1 MGMNRHE
8 LLKKFW
14 GYTTFKPLQ
23 EEIITSVLE
32 GKDTLA
38 LLPTGGGKSLCYQ
51 LPALLMEGTVLV
63 VSPLI
68 ALMEDQVKSLDR
80 KGIKAMY
87 FESHP
92 KSLPLSQQLD
102 NCIYGNYKVVY
113 TSPERLTNEHF
124 LQQIAHAPI
133 SLIAVDEAHCISEW
147 GHDFRPAY
155 RKINKIRVV
164 FPELPILALTASAT
178 PKVVK
183 DIQAQLAFN
192 SSQLFQQSFERPNLA
207 YKIWKTEDKYN
218 TLAQI
223 LKYHSGSG
231 IVYCNTRRQTE
242 QLAQFLSR
250 IGISS
255 DFFHGGV
262 SAEDKRE
269 KLEQWQQGT
278 IRYMMATTAFG
289 MGIDKADVRTIIHMQ
304 LPETLEHY
312 YQETGRAGRDGKAAK
327 AFLLLHQGDAE
338 ELKNQFLRYLPTAQ
352 ELKATYKNLCN
363 FFQIAYG
370 EGVDT
375 LFTLDFDHFCDR
387 YELNKRT
394 TLNCLE
400 QFDREGI
407 ISLNPV
413 KESYMRVKSKCSPA
427 QATDFIAHQNA
438 AAQLLELLMR
448 QYPYFFSE
456 SVTIEPSKVCSSLKL
471 SKERFKDAIEQL
483 QHRGFLQYTIPS
495 AHFNVIPQIPR
506 EDQYT
511 LKSVLENSK
520 VLYRQKKHKIE
531 AMIAYAFESN
541 RCKRNLILNYF
552 GSTPSG
558 ICEKCSSSTCSHD
571 LEVEHDFE
579 NKLVQLLKATPHSI
593 LELKQKL
600 YFEPLAL
607 QISLERLLNQQKIK
621 QSETQKYYWIYE

>member
-1 MGMNRHE
+1 MSKNE

-68 ALMEDQVKSLDR
+68 ALMEDQVKSLDK

-102 NCIYGNYKVVY
+102 NCIHGNYKVVY
-113 TSPERLTNEHF
+113 TSPERLTNELF

-133 SLIAVDEAHCISEW
+133 TLIAVDEAHCISEW

-155 RKINKIRVV
+155 RKINKIRTV

-192 SSQLFQQSFERPNLA
+192 GSRLFQQSFERPNLA

-218 TLAQI
+218 TAAQI
-223 LKYHSGSG
+223 LKQQAGSG

-242 QLAQFLSR
+242 QLAQFISQS
-250 IGISS
+250 GISS
-255 DFFHGGV
+255 DFFHGGI
-262 SAEDKRE
+262 SADDKRE
-269 KLEQWQQGT
+269 KLEQWQHGA

-289 MGIDKADVRTIIHMQ
+289 MGIDKADVRTVIHMQ

-312 YQETGRAGRDGKAAK
+312 YQETGRAGRDGKASK
-327 AFLLLHQGDAE
+327 AFLLLHDGDAE
-338 ELKNQFLRYLPTAQ
+338 ELKRQFLNYLPTAE
-352 ELKATYKNLCN
+352 ELRSTYKDLCN

-370 EGVDT
+370 EGAEE
-375 LFTLDFDHFCDR
+375 LFTLDFDRFCER
-387 YELNKRT
+387 YQRNKRK

-407 ISLNPV
+407 ISLNPI
-413 KESYMRVKSKCSPA
+413 KEIYMRVVSKCSPA
-427 QATDFIAHQNA
+427 QATDFIAHQNT

-448 QYPYFFSE
+448 QHPYFFSE
-456 SVTIEPSKVCSSLKL
+456 PITIEPSKICSSLKL
-471 SKERFKDAIEQL
+471 SKERFKDALEQL
-483 QHRGFLQYTIPS
+483 QYGGFLQFSIPS
-495 AHFNVIPQIPR
+495 AHFYIIPQTPR

-511 LKSVLENSK
+511 LKSVLQNSK
-520 VLYRQKKHKIE
+520 VLYRQKRHKIE

-541 RCKRNLILNYF
+541 RCKRNVILNYF
-552 GSTPSG
+552 GSSPSG
-558 ICEKCSSSTCSHD
+558 ICENCSSLTCSHD
-571 LEVEHDFE
+571 LDAEHDFE
-579 NKLVQLLKATPHSI
+579 NKLMQLLKAEPHSI
-593 LELKQKL
+593 QELKQKL

-607 QISLERLLNQQKIK
+607 QIVLERLLNQQKIK